1 MYPEKKEG
9 EIPEISSS
17 FFFVKTNIK
26 VQCNCMEDC
35 IVTVKVIPKSSK
47 NSAQLENGIL
57 RVHLNAP
64 PVDGKA
70 NKALIQLLASIVHIP
85 KSSIEIVRGEKGRN
99 KQIKIKGLSESV
111 FTQRLAEYNNT

>member
-1 MYPEKKEG
+1 
-9 EIPEISSS
+9 
-17 FFFVKTNIK
+17 
-26 VQCNCMEDC
+26 MEEC

-47 NSAQLENGIL
+47 NSAQLENGVL

-70 NKALIQLLASIVHIP
+70 NKALVELLAEMVHVP

-99 KQIKIKGLSESV
+99 KQIKIKGVSESIYIK
-111 FTQRLAEYNNT
+111 RLEEYTKK

>member
-1 MYPEKKEG
+1 
-9 EIPEISSS
+9 
-17 FFFVKTNIK
+17 
-26 VQCNCMEDC
+26 MEEC

-47 NSAQLENGIL
+47 NSVQLENGVL

-70 NKALIQLLASIVHIP
+70 NKALVELLAEMVHVP

-99 KQIKIKGLSESV
+99 KQIKIKGLNESI
-111 FTQRLAEYNNT
+111 FKKRLEEYTKNDK

>member
-1 MYPEKKEG
+1 
-9 EIPEISSS
+9 
-17 FFFVKTNIK
+17 
-26 VQCNCMEDC
+26 MEEC

-64 PVDGKA
+64 PVEGKA
-70 NKALIQLLASIVHIP
+70 NKALVELLAKILHVP

-99 KQIKIKGLSESV
+99 KQLKIKGLNESIIKK
-111 FTQRLAEYNNT
+111 RLEEYMSK